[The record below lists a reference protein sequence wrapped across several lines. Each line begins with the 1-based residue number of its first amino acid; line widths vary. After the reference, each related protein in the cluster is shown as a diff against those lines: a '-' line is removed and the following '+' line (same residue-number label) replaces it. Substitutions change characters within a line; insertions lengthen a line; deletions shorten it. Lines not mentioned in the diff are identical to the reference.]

1 MRPRSVQCPSCG
13 RRYPLPDKL
22 FQRKELAVRCPACG
36 QGFRLRLV
44 PGGEEGPP
52 APAATAAAAPP
63 DGGGER
69 GAPPPAEAG
78 AVAAPPAPAG
88 SDWDDLAP
96 VERQRLER
104 RARRLARALILDLM
118 GRPSI
123 RERRDRA
130 LASGRLL
137 LELGPEIR
145 RAWEEYRSQLGDE
158 LARRL
163 PAFREALNEMLADGK
178 PLF

>member
-1 MRPRSVQCPSCG
+1 M
-13 RRYPLPDKL
+13 
-22 FQRKELAVRCPACG
+22 RCPACG

-44 PGGEEGPP
+44 PGGTEGPS
-52 APAATAAAAPP
+52 
-63 DGGGER
+63 
-69 GAPPPAEAG
+69 
-78 AVAAPPAPAG
+78 APAG
-88 SDWDDLAP
+88 PDRAAAGAPSPAETGAAADWEALSP
-96 VERQRLER
+96 GERQRLER
-104 RARRLARALILDLM
+104 RARRLARALVLDLM
-118 GRPSI
+118 GRPSV

-145 RAWEEYRSQLGDE
+145 RAWEEYRSQLGDA

-163 PAFREALNEMLADGK
+163 PAFRETLNEILADGK